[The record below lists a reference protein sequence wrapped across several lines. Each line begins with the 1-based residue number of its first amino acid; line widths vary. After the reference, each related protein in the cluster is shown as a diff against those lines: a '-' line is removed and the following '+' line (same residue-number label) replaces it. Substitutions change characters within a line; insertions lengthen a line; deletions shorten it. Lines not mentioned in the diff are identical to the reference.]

1 MAVFGIWYSVISYQ
15 LSVIGIRLLMVG
27 RGVGLIWGLLW
38 LLLAGVVQAQN
49 EPLVVT
55 VDRTEVTTD
64 DTVTLTITL
73 SGGSNVGTPELPDLS
88 AFALVGRSQ
97 SSQMSSVN
105 GVVSVGATYTYRLQ
119 PVQTGAVEIGGIT
132 AVIDGQSYT
141 ADPITMTI
149 TAGVRPTLPPG
160 VDPNVAELTSLGM
173 FMEAS
178 VDNPTPYAGEQIL
191 YSVRIFHPSN
201 TVLYVPYKL
210 PNFGGFWSQGTSETT
225 YVEPR
230 QDRTLRVI
238 DVATVLFPQAAGETV
253 IGAATLDLPGA
264 ETVDALHTEP
274 VTVQVRPLPE
284 PQPAGFNGSVGQFEL
299 RTAVD
304 KNSVAVGEAIKLQVL
319 LQGAGNI
326 PALAAPEL
334 PVIPGW
340 RAFDPTQQT
349 QSETRN
355 GRLVGARLYE
365 QIWVP
370 ETGGD
375 VVIPAVEYVYFDPQS
390 DSYQTLRSEPI
401 PITVTGEAAVAV
413 VATAVP
419 VATAVAKDAAPE
431 AESAADQS
439 AVQGLKGAALGEE
452 TAVVFP
458 VRPFYWLLWLLPPL
472 LVGGWVGWQRWQA
485 AKAAVPRH
493 KRAFANAQRRLKEGA
508 QLPPEELS
516 ERVLLGYL
524 SDKLEQPIV
533 GLPQQTQLA
542 LLQAQAVD
550 ETLVA
555 RVGDLLQRLETE
567 RFAPLPNGGEAAIV
581 AETRGLVEALEGVW
595 KR

>member
-1 MAVFGIWYSVISYQ
+1 MLI
-15 LSVIGIRLLMVG
+15 L
-27 RGVGLIWGLLW
+27 GLVW
-38 LLLAGVVQAQN
+38 LLLAGTVQAQD

-73 SGGSNVGTPELPDLS
+73 SGGGGLDAPELPDLP

-97 SSQMSSVN
+97 STQMSIVN
-105 GVVSVGATYTYRLQ
+105 GVISTGATYTYRLQ
-119 PVQTGAVEIGGIT
+119 PVQTGTVEIAGIT

-141 ADPITMTI
+141 ADSITITI

-160 VDPNVAELTSLGM
+160 VDPDVAQLTSLGM
-173 FMEAS
+173 FMEAL
-178 VDNPTPYAGEQIL
+178 VDNPTPYVGEQIL
-191 YSVRIFHPSN
+191 YSVRILHPSN
-201 TVLYVPYKL
+201 TVLYVPYQL

-230 QDRTLRVI
+230 QGRNLRVI

-264 ETVDALHTEP
+264 EAVDGLHTEP
-274 VTVQVRPLPE
+274 VTVQARPLPE
-284 PQPAGFNGSVGQFEL
+284 PQPAGFSGSVGQLEL
-299 RTAVD
+299 KTAVD
-304 KNSVAVGEAIKLQVL
+304 KNTVAVGEAIKLQVL
-319 LQGAGNI
+319 LSGAGNI

-334 PVIPGW
+334 PTMPGW
-340 RAFDPTQQT
+340 RAFDLTQQT
-349 QSETRN
+349 ESETRN

-375 VVIPAVEYVYFDPQS
+375 VVIPAVEYSYFDPQS
-390 DSYQTLRSEPI
+390 ESYQTLRSEPI
-401 PITVTGEAAVAV
+401 PITVTGEAVAVAE
-413 VATAVP
+413 TAVP
-419 VATAVAKDAAPE
+419 VATAVAVAEAPAAEPV
-431 AESAADQS
+431 ADQS
-439 AVQGLKGAALGEE
+439 AVRGLKEAALGGK

-458 VRPFYWLLWLLPPL
+458 VRLGYWLLWLLPPL
-472 LVGGWVGWQRWQA
+472 LVGGWVGWERWQA
-485 AKAAVPRH
+485 AQAAVPRR

-516 ERVLLGYL
+516 QRVLLGYL
-524 SDKLEQPIV
+524 SDKLEQPIA

-542 LLQAQAVD
+542 LLQAQGLAD
-550 ETLVA
+550 ERVA
-555 RVGDLLQRLETE
+555 QVGDLLRRLETE

-581 AETRGLVEALEGVW
+581 AETRQLVEALEGIW
-595 KR
+595 ER